1 MELYLDTADLAAVER
16 LAARW
21 PLAGVTTN
29 PSIVAAGGRP
39 LKSTLRELRACLGPE
54 ASLFAQVLGQ
64 TSDEM
69 VEQAQQL
76 CQWDARLVVKVPVC
90 SEGLGAIRQLKALG
104 IRTLGTAVYAPLPAL
119 LAAQAGADYVA
130 PYVNRIDAQGGSGI
144 QAVTELQQ
152 LLQLHAPH
160 CQVLAASFKTP
171 RQVLD
176 CLLAGA
182 TAVTLPVAVAEQ
194 ILQSPAVDAAL
205 AGFER
210 DWLNAF
216 GGLVLE

>member
-16 LAARW
+16 LAASW

-54 ASLFAQVLGQ
+54 ATLFAQVLGQ

-76 CQWDARLVVKVPVC
+76 CQWDEGLVIKVPVTAV
-90 SEGLGAIRQLKALG
+90 GLSAIRRLKALG
-104 IRTLGTAVYAPLPAL
+104 VRTLGTAVYAPLPAL

-144 QAVTELQQ
+144 QAVKELQQ

-210 DWLNAF
+210 DWLGAF
-216 GGLVLE
+216 GSLTL